1 VDAEPPTLCRDFPAF
16 SFPHFLA
23 IVGTE
28 VKMFPPLPVPKVAEF
43 YAKAKFAVAFSA
55 TFFH

>member
-1 VDAEPPTLCRDFPAF
+1 VGAEPLTLGRDFPVF

-23 IVGTE
+23 IVGTK

-55 TFFH
+55 PFFH

>member
-1 VDAEPPTLCRDFPAF
+1 MGAEPLTLGRDFPVF

-23 IVGTE
+23 IVGTK